1 MKRWW
6 LALIPLALGL
16 IGTVVG
22 VAAGDRRRIVVTWQ
36 FEWIWV
42 QLGLLVTVVLLLVIA
57 VRAALRRRE
66 LRSRENAVAGERAE
80 RRRFVDRLD
89 HELKNPVTAIRLG
102 LSNLPETE
110 VAAGLDAQAQRLT
123 RLLADLRKLG
133 EIENAQLEIAPVD
146 LEALGREVVDAVGEL
161 PQSTDRSLAVSFPRA
176 PRPLPPVRGDVDL
189 LFLAVYNLVA
199 NALKFSQPGD
209 RIELRGAEDE
219 GGVTIEVADTG
230 RGIPAEEQG
239 LVWEELARGSHT
251 RDVAGSGLGLPFVRT
266 IVERHGG
273 SVALRS
279 RLGEGTSVRLRL
291 PL

>member
-1 MKRWW
+1 MRRWW
-6 LALIPLALGL
+6 IALIPLALGL
-16 IGTVVG
+16 IGTVIG

-36 FEWIWV
+36 LEWIWV
-42 QLGLLVTVVLLLVIA
+42 QLGLLATVVLLLVIA

-66 LRSRENAVAGERAE
+66 LRSREDAVTRERAE

-133 EIENAQLEIAPVD
+133 ELENAQLEIAPVD

-161 PQSTDRSLAVSFPRA
+161 PQSSDRSLAVSFPRA

-219 GGVTIEVADTG
+219 GGVTLEVADTG

>member
-1 MKRWW
+1 MRRAG

-16 IGTVVG
+16 VGTIVAL
-22 VAAGDRRRIVVTWQ
+22 AAGDRRQIFIQWQ
-36 FEWIWV
+36 LAWVWV
-42 QLGLLVTVVLLLVIA
+42 QLGLLAALLVFAIVA
-57 VRAALRRRE
+57 VRAALRRRAV
-66 LRSRENAVAGERAE
+66 RSREDAVAAERAE

-102 LSNLPETE
+102 LSNLPESD
-110 VAAGLDAQAQRLT
+110 VAAGLDAQALRLT
-123 RLLADLRKLG
+123 RLLGDLRKLG
-133 EIENAQLEIAPVD
+133 ELENAQLEIAPVD
-146 LEALGREVVDAVGEL
+146 VEALGREVAEAVGEL
-161 PQSTDRSLAVSFPRA
+161 AESSDRSLAVSFPRA
-176 PRPLPPVRGDVDL
+176 PRPLPPVRGDADL

-209 RIELRGAEDE
+209 RIELRGAEDD
-219 GGVTIEVADTG
+219 GWVTLEVADTG
-230 RGIPAEEQG
+230 RGIPVEEQG

-273 SVALRS
+273 GVDLRS

-291 PL
+291 PV